1 MDCGYCVDCCWL
13 NRRPNLKLET
23 TASCF
28 VSDKKTPRLRMSNTR
43 PWCFYCRASP
53 DLLFRVLN
61 VYSGVML
68 CLGEMMCLYTCPCH
82 ILIYFYHFCVKAIAF
97 GALLCYNTIVIFCRK
112 NCFICRWFMSAC
124 KNV

>member
-61 VYSGVML
+61 VYSVVNCFVSGKATSRL
-68 CLGEMMCLYTCPCH
+68 CMFIYTLSMSLLPS
-82 ILIYFYHFCVKAIAF
+82 L
-97 GALLCYNTIVIFCRK
+97 ALLAFFLFKYFMMECVQYCVSARK
-112 NCFICRWFMSAC
+112 
-124 KNV
+124 KY